1 MKIRIKLKRD
11 SPSGPTLIEGCY
23 DKTDVLCGDVGI
35 DRSNLISNLWFEGQR
50 FEVCGD
56 LGEKKA
62 DCWMKSKLFRIFNC
76 DSSAKWYE
84 IMICF
89 LKNS

>member
-1 MKIRIKLKRD
+1 MKIELKRD

-35 DRSNLISNLWFEGQR
+35 DRSNLISDLWFEGHR
-50 FEVCGD
+50 FEACGD

-62 DCWMKSKLFRIFNC
+62 DCWIKSNL
-76 DSSAKWYE
+76 
-84 IMICF
+84 
-89 LKNS
+89 L